1 MKAVE
6 KKAEKKL
13 AENLS
18 RKTHFTIKVRTEC
31 RNIKYYENLF
41 KTRGGERGVHKIVDS
56 TIFQL
61 TV

>member
-31 RNIKYYENLF
+31 RNIKYYENIF
-41 KTRGGERGVHKIVDS
+41 KTRGGERGS
-56 TIFQL
+56 TQL
-61 TV
+61 